1 MRRAVVLIM
10 LFLLSLFIATS
21 AQQRRGAPTP
31 PPAAPAPTVDP
42 EVQKLERA
50 AEVQATEYQG
60 WKFQTML
67 SSTKLAQQQAR
78 DLASHAASSSDSIE
92 LFHRATT
99 LEDSVDQALTDYR
112 SFRRSLSQQQEAE
125 EKPLI
130 KKLTKTVHSVSKDGD
145 AMSQRLQQIPL
156 DQRKL
161 ASLAEHLEKDLS
173 GFQMAQRSVG
183 KELGTDSPEIQAWG
197 CASPRNHL

>member
-1 MRRAVVLIM
+1 MHRRAIVLSL
-10 LFLLSLFIATS
+10 LFLLSSVVASLA
-21 AQQRRGAPTP
+21 QRRGAPTP
-31 PPAAPAPTVDP
+31 PPASPAPQVDP

-50 AEVQATEYQG
+50 AEVQATEYQS
-60 WKFQTML
+60 WKFQTLL

-78 DLASHAASSSDSIE
+78 DLARQAASSSDSIE

-112 SFRRSLSQQQEAE
+112 SFRRSLSQQQETE

-130 KKLTKTVHSVSKDGD
+130 KKLTKTARGVSKDGD
-145 AMSQRLQQIPL
+145 AMSQRLQQLPL

-161 ASLAEHLEKDLS
+161 ASLAEHLERELS
-173 GFQMAQRSVG
+173 GFQAAQGSLG
-183 KELGTDSPEIQAWG
+183 KELGIESQ
-197 CASPRNHL
+197 

>member
-1 MRRAVVLIM
+1 MHRRAIV
-10 LFLLSLFIATS
+10 LSLPLLLLPLVAS
-21 AQQRRGAPTP
+21 LAQRRGAPTP
-31 PPAAPAPTVDP
+31 PPASPAPVDP
-42 EVQKLERA
+42 DVQKLERA

-130 KKLTKTVHSVSKDGD
+130 KKLTKTARGVSKDGD
-145 AMSQRLQQIPL
+145 AMSQRLQQLPL

-161 ASLAEHLEKDLS
+161 ASLAEHLERELS
-173 GFQMAQRSVG
+173 GFQAAQGS
-183 KELGTDSPEIQAWG
+183 LGEDLGIDS
-197 CASPRNHL
+197 R

>member
-1 MRRAVVLIM
+1 MPRRAVVISM
-10 LFLLSLFIATS
+10 LFLLLPLVASLA
-21 AQQRRGAPTP
+21 QRRGTTTP

-50 AEVQATEYQG
+50 AEVQATEYQS
-60 WKFQTML
+60 WKFQTMV

-130 KKLTKTVHSVSKDGD
+130 KKLTKTARGVSKDGD
-145 AMSQRLQQIPL
+145 AMSQRLQQVPL
-156 DQRKL
+156 DQQKL
-161 ASLAEHLEKDLS
+161 ASLAQHLERELS
-173 GFQMAQRSVG
+173 GFQAAQGSLG
-183 KELGTDSPEIQAWG
+183 KDLGIDS
-197 CASPRNHL
+197 R